1 VLLGTRMFFED
12 KEEERN
18 RMAKLSSR
26 YLGLEVK
33 TPLVASASALSKKLD
48 NIKAM
53 EDAGLGAI
61 VLYSLFEEEIIH
73 EQLAL
78 DYFLTR
84 GTESFAEAITYFP
97 DLQNYNIGPEKYLK
111 LISTAKE
118 AVDIPIIGSLNG
130 ISTGGWIKYAKLI
143 EEAGADGLELNIYYV
158 PTDVALPAETL
169 EKAQIELVNDIANSI
184 RIPLA
189 VKLSP
194 FYSSIPCFTS
204 NLVEA
209 GAKGLVLFNRFY
221 QPDLDIQELKVE
233 PKLELSDS
241 SDLLL
246 PLRWVAILYNRVS
259 ADFALSSGVHT
270 AVDIAK
276 AIMAGATV
284 AMTASALIK
293 NGIAYASSMIEELA
307 QWMDEN
313 EYESVEQMR
322 GILSQK
328 KVAEPAA
335 FERANYMKA
344 LTLYDNRIM

>member
-1 VLLGTRMFFED
+1 
-12 KEEERN
+12 
-18 RMAKLSSR
+18 
-26 YLGLEVK
+26 
-33 TPLVASASALSKKLD
+33 
-48 NIKAM
+48 
-53 EDAGLGAI
+53 
-61 VLYSLFEEEIIH
+61 
-73 EQLAL
+73 
-78 DYFLTR
+78 
-84 GTESFAEAITYFP
+84 
-97 DLQNYNIGPEKYLK
+97 